1 MHKGAKSPV
10 TSVLRTGNKRNTQ
23 TQLKCS
29 FIKIGAPVKFQPS
42 KTNVDLTGCS
52 EVTVTRDCCL
62 EIIIPFFDY
71 SLILVFAFKSITL
84 K

>member
-1 MHKGAKSPV
+1 MHKAAKSPV

-29 FIKIGAPVKFQPS
+29 FIKIGALVKFQPS
-42 KTNVDLTGCS
+42 KTNMDLTGCS
-52 EVTVTRDCCL
+52 EVDCDKGL
-62 EIIIPFFDY
+62 LSLPFFDY
-71 SLILVFAFKSITL
+71 SLILVFAIKSITL